1 MTYSAYS
8 KTQNLTPQSSRDV
21 EYRLL
26 GQVTVALLD
35 AEANQDNVAKR
46 VDAISWNREVW
57 AALRRDLTH
66 PENGLSAQIKN
77 DLVDLANW
85 VDRETFRILS
95 GDSKTVDALIDVN
108 KNIMEGLKPKA
119 SKPAENSDQPPAN

>member
-26 GQVTVALLD
+26 GQVTAALMD
-35 AEANQDNVAKR
+35 AEAAQENVAKR

-66 PENGLSAQIKN
+66 PANALPQNIK
-77 DLVDLANW
+77 DQLVDLANW

-95 GDSKTVDALIDVN
+95 GDSITVDALIDVN
-108 KNIMEGLKPKA
+108 KNIMEGLKPKV
-119 SKPAENSDQPPAN
+119 KPTENTEELPS

>member
-26 GQVTVALLD
+26 GQVTAALMD
-35 AEANQDNVAKR
+35 AEASQENVAKR

-66 PENGLSAQIKN
+66 PANALPQNIK
-77 DLVDLANW
+77 DQLVDLANW

-95 GDSKTVDALIDVN
+95 GDSITMDALIDVN
-108 KNIMEGLKPKA
+108 KNIMEGLKPKV
-119 SKPAENSDQPPAN
+119 KPAENTEESAP

>member
-26 GQVTVALLD
+26 GQVTAALIE
-35 AEANQDNVAKR
+35 AEENQSNVAKR

-57 AALRRDLTH
+57 AVLRRDLTH
-66 PENGLSAQIKN
+66 PSNGLPQSLKDQ
-77 DLVDLANW
+77 LVDLANW

-95 GDSKTVDALIDVN
+95 GHSVTVDGLIDVN
-108 KNIMEGLKPKA
+108 RNIMDGLKPKGKA
-119 SKPAENSDQPPAN
+119 TENAAEITQ